1 MDTNWYIDSGA
12 TDHITGEFDKVSVRE
27 RYHGQDQVQALNGSG
42 MMIRHIGQ
50 PVIPTLDRDLHLKNI
65 LHVPDAHKNLISIHC
80 LANDN
85 RAFLEFYHDFFNI
98 KDRATKKVIHTASV
112 KASSTPWW
120 HHRINK
126 PLESLGHLLRDG
138 TVAYLMHRFLLFIV
152 SLRIISCVTLH
163 IPMIKLFVIHVS
175 VPKVIN
181 YHIQNHPMFLLCPL
195 LLFSQM
201 FAALLPHQLAD
212 MIIILAS

>member
-85 RAFLEFYHDFFNI
+85 RAFLEFHPNFFLI
-98 KDRATKKVIHTASV
+98 KDQLTKKTILEG
-112 KASSTPWW
+112 KC
-120 HHRINK
+120 K
-126 PLESLGHLLRDG
+126 GGLYPLPAPSREELECGETNRQSL
-138 TVAYLMHRFLLFIV
+138 A
-152 SLRIISCVTLH
+152 
-163 IPMIKLFVIHVS
+163 
-175 VPKVIN
+175 
-181 YHIQNHPMFLLCPL
+181 
-195 LLFSQM
+195 
-201 FAALLPHQLAD
+201 
-212 MIIILAS
+212 